1 MKYLQEA
8 YTWKVL
14 KVDRH
19 FSKKFENAEN
29 KNIKSM
35 KYKKYKKKSSTWKVE
50 VIEGIQ
56 FKGFCSL
63 VEFLAS
69 I

>member
-14 KVDRH
+14 KVDRY

-35 KYKKYKKKSSTWKVE
+35 KYKKYKKNPLPEK
-50 VIEGIQ
+50 
-56 FKGFCSL
+56 
-63 VEFLAS
+63 
-69 I
+69 